1 MTEDWTLPM
10 GMIDKW
16 TLAHAALSYCR
27 LLRLLGCLVSS
38 QSLIKSNN
46 SVKLFKTREEY

>member
-16 TLAHAALSYCR
+16 TLAHAGIVLLQVAATAGALVGKKQDAGASAPPAPATQ
-27 LLRLLGCLVSS
+27 VA
-38 QSLIKSNN
+38 
-46 SVKLFKTREEY
+46 